1 MSSGKPGII
10 AANQLLLQ
18 VFEGLGTGPFKSS
31 CACAYNVRM
40 NDAARQGN
48 AQQRWVGV
56 LLVLALH
63 VGLFYALVSG
73 LTPHTGQTRPPAFEV
88 TLLPELP
95 PPAPQPPRLRPA
107 NAAPATPT
115 PAVVPP
121 PQVEAPTPPSQAI
134 STPVAPLPAQAVPL
148 APTPPK
154 SHLRV
159 GVNPVYIPPVEE
171 LQRRYPREARREGL
185 SGHVLLRLTVAPSGD
200 VVHAAVR
207 QATPPGVFDALALDF
222 VRRFRFEKGT
232 EEFFVDQ
239 ELVFKLDQ

>member
-1 MSSGKPGII
+1 
-10 AANQLLLQ
+10 
-18 VFEGLGTGPFKSS
+18 
-31 CACAYNVRM
+31 M

-73 LTPHTGQTRPPAFEV
+73 LTPHTVQTRPPAFEV
-88 TLLPELP
+88 TLLAEPQ
-95 PPAPQPPRLRPA
+95 PPAPAPPKPRPTPVA
-107 NAAPATPT
+107 PPAAPL
-115 PAVVPP
+115 PAVAPP
-121 PQVEAPTPPSQAI
+121 PQVVAPAAPSHAI
-134 STPVAPLPAQAVPL
+134 SLPQAPLPAQPAPL

-154 SHLRV
+154 SRLRV
-159 GVNPVYIPPVEE
+159 GVNPIYIPPVEE

-185 SGHVLLRLTVAPSGD
+185 SGRVLLRLTVAPSGE
-200 VVHAAVR
+200 VTGASVR
-207 QATPPGVFDALALDF
+207 QASPPGLFDAVALDY
-222 VRRFRFEKGT
+222 VRRFRFEKGA

>member
-1 MSSGKPGII
+1 
-10 AANQLLLQ
+10 
-18 VFEGLGTGPFKSS
+18 
-31 CACAYNVRM
+31 M

-88 TLLPELP
+88 TLLSESR
-95 PPAPQPPRLRPA
+95 PPAPEVPKPRPA
-107 NAAPATPT
+107 PASTPAAPM

-121 PQVEAPTPPSQAI
+121 PQVESPTPPSHAI
-134 STPVAPLPAQAVPL
+134 STPSAPMPAQAVPL
-148 APTPPK
+148 APSPPK
-154 SHLRV
+154 SRLRV

-185 SGHVLLRLTVAPSGD
+185 SGRVLLRLTVAPNGE
-200 VVHAAVR
+200 VINATVR
-207 QATPPGVFDALALDF
+207 QASPPGVFDAVALDF
-222 VRRFRFEKGT
+222 VRRFRFEKGA

>member
-1 MSSGKPGII
+1 
-10 AANQLLLQ
+10 
-18 VFEGLGTGPFKSS
+18 
-31 CACAYNVRM
+31 M

-73 LTPHTGQTRPPAFEV
+73 LTPHTGQPRPPAFEV
-88 TLLPELP
+88 TLLPEMRP
-95 PPAPQPPRLRPA
+95 PTPEPPRPRPVQA
-107 NAAPATPT
+107 AAPAAPV

-121 PQVEAPTPPSQAI
+121 PQVEAPSPPSQAI
-134 STPVAPLPAQAVPL
+134 SIPTAPLPAQAVPI
-148 APTPPK
+148 APAPPK
-154 SHLRV
+154 SRLRV

-185 SGHVLLRLTVAPSGD
+185 SGRVLMRLTVAPSGE
-200 VVHAAVR
+200 VINATVR
-207 QATPPGVFDALALDF
+207 QASPPGVFDAVALDF
-222 VRRFRFEKGT
+222 VRRFRFAKGA